1 MEKDKKEKAIVE
13 PKNIKDVGKNVLD
26 RFRMEI
32 FFKKAH

>member
-26 RFRMEI
+26 RFNYVKCKRVG
-32 FFKKAH
+32 F